1 MRFPWAIFWRGTG
14 CLLII
19 FLLAACADK
28 KKFDPRLDLA
38 EINKNIVKP
47 PTSSTLLEEKEKDGK
62 GPARPRSKKIT
73 VKGQGGNPNLAIL
86 TGAKK
91 FAPGTWQESE
101 VERMREAVGQEPAVT
116 GEPGEAPQG
125 PAAGLQLN
133 FDNADIYEVIQVIGT
148 ALKLNYLI
156 DPQVKGVV
164 NIRSGQPVPA
174 EQLYGVFEKILHMNG
189 LDIRSEGDHSY
200 IYVSKKPFSR
210 KVNGPGQVTDL
221 SPSSRLII
229 QVMPVQHLPSAQAL
243 KLVEQYL
250 SEQGSVVDLP
260 AQNTLLISDY
270 EGKIID
276 VLTIL
281 ARLDISPLADQNVR
295 LVRVENAPIHDLRE
309 ELEEIMAAFKVNN
322 GNFQTLSII
331 PLERLSSLLLVSKS
345 EFLVTNGESWIRE
358 LDVIQGQDRD
368 NIYIYNARNTVASE
382 LSELVNSLITD
393 EKPLSKKTTKV
404 KTKRASPVT
413 GQPSPVTS
421 TRQTTIKGKRTAQ
434 SSLRFAGS
442 PILFADDTRNVI
454 LIRALPPDYARIVK
468 LLERLDTLPRQ
479 VLVDVLVAEVFL
491 KDELS
496 LGVEWALMNNHLGWV
511 GEDRFSFD
519 VGSSTDLNALAAGT
533 GGLMN
538 AVTAGIG
545 IRFNSG
551 DTSRDFLRA
560 LAGETDLSIL
570 SSPQVLVLNNET
582 ATVNVGQ
589 QIPIVTSITENTSG
603 ANQVD
608 KTVQYKDTGV
618 ILEVTPQINYDGII
632 LLEVKQTVSTALDV
646 PERGVQSQ
654 PIKTRELQTKL
665 AVKDGQSIMIGG
677 LIGTDENVNNSGIPL
692 LKDIPWLGYLFKYE
706 SREKQK
712 TELIIMLTTYVIES
726 EGVLAQYVREFGAK
740 TAELRKQL
748 HSEVEDIRLRNE

>member
-1 MRFPWAIFWRGTG
+1 M
-14 CLLII
+14 LII

-748 HSEVEDIRLRNE
+748 HSEVEDIRLRSE